1 MSFVEQAIK
10 AARGAVA
17 GMPLSYRAP
26 FMVSS
31 WLKYLD
37 HIEASYRREKE
48 IAKGGQV
55 TWKTARKS
63 F

>member
-1 MSFVEQAIK
+1 MSFVDQAIK
-10 AARGAVA
+10 TARGAVA
-17 GMPLSYRAP
+17 GMPLCYRVP

-48 IAKGGQV
+48 IAKEG
-55 TWKTARKS
+55 K
-63 F
+63 

>member
-1 MSFVEQAIK
+1 MSFVEQAVK
-10 AARGAVA
+10 TARGAVA
-17 GMPLSYRAP
+17 GMPLGYRAP

-48 IAKGGQV
+48 IAKDG
-55 TWKTARKS
+55 K
-63 F
+63 